1 MHGPDVSGAGR
12 LVIEFPRYGVILRN
26 AYSALVERGQHEL
39 RFDVPL
45 IGGPC
50 QPARRCGWVALKRP
64 IAEKMSRDTELGLPV
79 AEACRIGEHLQVFME
94 SGWEGEGRWF

>member
-39 RFDVPL
+39 KIRRAPDWRPL
-45 IGGPC
+45 
-50 QPARRCGWVALKRP
+50 PASAPLWMVAPKRP

-94 SGWEGEGRWF
+94 FGWEGEGRWF